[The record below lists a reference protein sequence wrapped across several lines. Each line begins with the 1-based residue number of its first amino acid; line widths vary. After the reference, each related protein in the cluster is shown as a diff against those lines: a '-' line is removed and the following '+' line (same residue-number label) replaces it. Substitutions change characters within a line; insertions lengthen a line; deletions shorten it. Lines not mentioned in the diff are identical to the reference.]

1 MKEQKNSEFVPPPE
15 EIVEILKN
23 SKVVAIVGLSDNNE
37 RYSNLVGK
45 YLKNNGYKVIPV
57 NPRYDTILGLKSYS
71 SLLEI
76 PEEVDIVDI
85 FRKPEAVEEVVDE
98 AIKKGVKVVWMQE
111 GVINEDAARKAKDA
125 GIKVVMDRCMFK
137 EHKKH
142 FAHRS

>member
-1 MKEQKNSEFVPPPE
+1 MNEQENSEFVPPHE
-15 EIVEILKN
+15 KIKEILKN
-23 SKVVAIVGLSDNNE
+23 SKVVAIVGLSDNKE

-45 YLKNNGYKVIPV
+45 YLKNQGYKIIPV
-57 NPRYDTILGLKSYS
+57 NPKYDTILGLKSYP

-85 FRKPEAVEEVVDE
+85 FRKPEAVGEVVDE

-111 GVINEDAARKAKDA
+111 GVINEEAARKAKNV
-125 GIKVVMDRCMFK
+125 GIKVVMDRCMYK

-142 FAHRS
+142 FTNQL